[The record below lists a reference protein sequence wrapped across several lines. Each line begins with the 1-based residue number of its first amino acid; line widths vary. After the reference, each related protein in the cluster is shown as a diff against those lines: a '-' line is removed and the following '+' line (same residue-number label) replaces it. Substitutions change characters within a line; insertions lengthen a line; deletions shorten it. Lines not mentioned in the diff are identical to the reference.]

1 MVRDS
6 HEISGLVLQYL
17 ALAFL
22 VLSSLINVMRFT
34 VLGKNLNKVLSKFAA
49 DKNQV
54 FEHVG

>member
-6 HEISGLVLQYL
+6 HEIRGLVLQYL